1 MSTVTDRM
9 PNHDHHATSAA
20 EQRDP
25 VCGMKVDPPSAAATL
40 VHAGKTY
47 YFCSSRCHAKFS
59 AAPETYVGAA
69 ARPAATAPGEYTC
82 PMHPEIVQQGPGSC
96 PICGMALEPRTPS
109 ADNVDNAELSDFR
122 RRFRWTL
129 PASIA
134 VFVLGMSDL
143 IPGQPIHHALGG
155 ALAWVELVL
164 ATPVVAWAGWPL
176 LARGAASL
184 KTRHL
189 NMFTLIALGVLAAYL
204 YSVAITV
211 VPSLFPGA
219 VGHGGV
225 PAVYFEAASVIVS
238 LVLLGQIWEMRAR
251 QQTGSAVRA
260 LLGLAPRFARRLDPD
275 GQERDVPIAE
285 VKVGDRL
292 RVRPGEKIAVD
303 GVVLSGRSAVDEA
316 MVTGEPVPVEKDTG
330 AKLVGGT
337 MNGPGAL
344 VMQAERV
351 GSDTVLAQIV
361 HMVGQAQRSRAP
373 IQRLADRV
381 AGVFVPVVLAV
392 ALVTFVLW
400 LLLGPEPQLPT
411 AVMNAVAV
419 LIIACPCALGLAT
432 PMSIMVGT
440 GRGAAAGVLVRDA
453 AALESFA
460 RVDTLVLDKTGTLT
474 EGKPSLVGVEP
485 LGPLDADELLRLSA
499 SLEQGS
505 EHPLAA
511 AIVAGAV
518 AKALGL
524 AEAADFEARPGRG
537 VTGTIDGRRVALGN
551 AELLRELGLDA
562 GSHNA
567 DERRGRGETV
577 MYIVVDGQL
586 AGLVA
591 VADRIRETAAD
602 ALRRLREDGLQLV
615 LLTGDHRATAE
626 AVARTLGIDR
636 VEAEVSPAHKA
647 EYVRQL
653 QREGR
658 RVAMAGDGIN
668 DGPALAQ
675 ADVGVAMGTGTD
687 VALESAGLTLLRGD
701 LGALVRAR
709 VLSRA
714 TLRNIQ
720 QNLVFAFAYNLAGV
734 PLAAGALYPLTGM
747 LMNPMIASLAM
758 SLSSVSVIT
767 NALRLRN
774 VKL

>member
-1 MSTVTDRM
+1 MT
-9 PNHDHHATSAA
+9 
-20 EQRDP
+20 
-25 VCGMKVDPPSAAATL
+25 VDPASAAATL
-40 VHAGKTY
+40 VHVGKTY
-47 YFCSSRCHAKFS
+47 YFCSLRCHAKFS

-69 ARPAATAPGEYTC
+69 GHPAAAVPGEYTC
-82 PMHPEIVQQGPGSC
+82 PMHPEVVQQGPGTC

-109 ADNVDNAELSDFR
+109 AEPAESAELTDFR

-129 PASIA
+129 PASVA
-134 VFVLGMSDL
+134 VFILGMSDL

-155 ALAWVELVL
+155 TLAWVELVL
-164 ATPVVAWAGWPL
+164 ATPVVVWAGWPL

-211 VPSLFPGA
+211 APSLFPGA

-225 PAVYFEAASVIVS
+225 LAVYFEAASVIVS

-285 VKVGDRL
+285 VKVGDHL

-303 GVVLSGRSAVDEA
+303 GVVMSGRSAVDEA

-337 MNGPGAL
+337 LNGSGAL

-392 ALVTFVLW
+392 ALATFALW

-518 AKALGL
+518 AKALRL
-524 AEAADFEARPGRG
+524 AEAVDFEARPGRG
-537 VTGTIDGRRVALGN
+537 VTGTIEGRRVALGN

-562 GSHNA
+562 GAPNA
-567 DERRGRGETV
+567 EERRSRGETV

-591 VADRIRETAAD
+591 VADRIRKTAAD

-615 LLTGDHRATAE
+615 LLTGDHRTTAE

-647 EYVRQL
+647 DYVRQL

-658 RVAMAGDGIN
+658 RVAMAGDGVN

-734 PLAAGALYPLTGM
+734 PLAAGALYPLTGL